1 MRTLSFIS
9 FNHLFKVEFNF
20 QVRSQLFPPKKPP
33 RSFRATQSFDT
44 DPVQRTLSIS
54 TNESFTNIKNISLDS
69 IDELSSIRNFSS
81 TTDSCF
87 NSHYN
92 QGKDQANLLT
102 STSSLHLSDVTS
114 LSMPSKATA
123 FSYNQSSYHTSML
136 SRSKSVSP
144 QSPSIYD
151 RHSPQILPQQSDFA
165 TDEFYIDESLPSSVG
180 TANSQGSE
188 FVRQLDTANIVVA
201 MLQVSIYRFIKVF
214 FQSVAFLLLHSCWF
228 FESRCFICFFQ
239 LVKVFLIC
247 NNFYYYFLYFYISVL
262 FFLSS

>member
-1 MRTLSFIS
+1 M
-9 FNHLFKVEFNF
+9 
-20 QVRSQLFPPKKPP
+20 RSQLFPPKKPP

>member
-1 MRTLSFIS
+1 M
-9 FNHLFKVEFNF
+9 
-20 QVRSQLFPPKKPP
+20 RSQLFPPKKPP

-123 FSYNQSSYHTSML
+123 FSYNQSML

-151 RHSPQILPQQSDFA
+151 RHSPQIVPQQSDFA

-201 MLQVSIYRFIKVF
+201 MLQVSIYRFINVF
-214 FQSVAFLLLHSCWF
+214 FQSVAFLLLFNCALLLVLRKSSLYMF
-228 FESRCFICFFQ
+228 FFSLSR
-239 LVKVFLIC
+239 
-247 NNFYYYFLYFYISVL
+247 YF
-262 FFLSS
+262 